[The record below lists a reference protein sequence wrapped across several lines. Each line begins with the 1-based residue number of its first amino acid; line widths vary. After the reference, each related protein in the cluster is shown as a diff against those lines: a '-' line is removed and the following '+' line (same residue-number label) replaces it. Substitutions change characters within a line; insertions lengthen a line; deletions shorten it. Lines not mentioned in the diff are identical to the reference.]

1 MRKDNSIFCHF
12 ESGFI
17 ANLIMKHC
25 FFFSGKFKVALKHL
39 LRLPHSWSLWP
50 QRCRLKRWK
59 GQVTEPLIFKQWL
72 WILEISGSNL
82 LIVPIH
88 WSGFPLPDFIIIL
101 VQLTVFSP
109 NSTLTFSCFV
119 FFIIMVIITW
129 VSVWY
134 QSYLVNHV
142 KKVSMDN

>member
-1 MRKDNSIFCHF
+1 MPLWKWVHSQLYY
-12 ESGFI
+12 ET
-17 ANLIMKHC
+17 L
-25 FFFSGKFKVALKHL
+25 FFFFLENSRWLWNI
-39 LRLPHSWSLWP
+39 SWDFLILDHFDHRDAGS
-50 QRCRLKRWK
+50 KDEK

-109 NSTLTFSCFV
+109 NSTFTFSCFV
-119 FFIIMVIITW
+119 FFIIMVITTW

-134 QSYLVNHV
+134 QSYLVKHV